1 MRIFAKVTS
10 GESGKEETLVVA
22 CTDTSRP
29 VSSIVEELKAREEVS
44 GVGER
49 YQLRLAENGAILN
62 DKSRIEDVLKDDDV
76 VLVALQGAINGEKW
90 IALDGHSLRVEDL
103 VKIGK
108 GKYRVKLSEEAKV
121 AVSKAR
127 KVVDDIVASGKVVYG
142 INTGFGRFANI
153 VISHSQLD
161 ELQVNLLRSH
171 SAGVGDPLGPAHTR
185 MLLALRINALAKG
198 YSGVRLETLEQM
210 VDALNE
216 KGTVGAS
223 GDLAPLSHLA
233 LGLCGEGDVW
243 SPTTGWGKA
252 KEGLSLINGT
262 QMITSLG
269 ADALH
274 RAKMA
279 ALQADI
285 IAALSIDVLKG
296 TPRAFDP
303 DIHTTRIHPGQQE
316 VAARLCALLDS
327 SVYPSEIRE
336 GHRNCSKVQD
346 AYTLRC
352 VPQVHGVVHDTI
364 KFVTTIITAEMNSA
378 TDNPMVFVER
388 GETISG
394 GNFHGEYPAKALDYL
409 AIAIH
414 EIANMTY
421 SEMPAFLVQ
430 DGGLNSGFMVAQ
442 CTAASLVSENKVLTH
457 PSSVDSITTSA
468 GTEDHVSMG
477 GFAARKAITVVEHVE
492 TVTAIELLA
501 ACQGLEFHRPNKTT
515 APLEAVYKL
524 VRTVVGK
531 WDKDRRMSPDI
542 MAVRQLLRDE
552 KVWQVVQPYLDS
564 YQSNKHCP
572 IT

>member
-1 MRIFAKVTS
+1 M
-10 GESGKEETLVVA
+10 TLQSVQQPA
-22 CTDTSRP
+22 
-29 VSSIVEELKAREEVS
+29 VSPSTFP
-44 GVGER
+44 
-49 YQLRLAENGAILN
+49 
-62 DKSRIEDVLKDDDV
+62 
-76 VLVALQGAINGEKW
+76 
-90 IALDGHSLRVEDL
+90 
-103 VKIGK
+103 IGK
-108 GKYRVKLSEEAKV
+108 DAPVIKTV
-121 AVSKAR
+121 AT
-127 KVVDDIVASGKVVYG
+127 VASYG
-142 INTGFGRFANI
+142 
-153 VISHSQLD
+153 
-161 ELQVNLLRSH
+161 
-171 SAGVGDPLGPAHTR
+171 
-185 MLLALRINALAKG
+185 
-198 YSGVRLETLEQM
+198 
-210 VDALNE
+210 
-216 KGTVGAS
+216 
-223 GDLAPLSHLA
+223 
-233 LGLCGEGDVW
+233 
-243 SPTTGWGKA
+243 
-252 KEGLSLINGT
+252 GLSLINGT

-327 SVYPSEIRE
+327 SVYPFEIRE

-414 EIANMTY
+414 EIANMSERRLERLIHPAY

-492 TVTAIELLA
+492 TVMAIELLA

-524 VRTVVGK
+524 VRTVVGRVDVSAQVEEGSAFEH
-531 WDKDRRMSPDI
+531 DKTS
-542 MAVRQLLRDE
+542 
-552 KVWQVVQPYLDS
+552 W
-564 YQSNKHCP
+564 
-572 IT
+572 